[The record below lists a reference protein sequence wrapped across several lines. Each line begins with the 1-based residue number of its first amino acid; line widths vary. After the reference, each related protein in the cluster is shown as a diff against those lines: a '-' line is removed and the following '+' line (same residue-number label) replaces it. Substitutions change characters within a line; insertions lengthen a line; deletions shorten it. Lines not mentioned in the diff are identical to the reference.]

1 MSKHPVISARRPLA
15 NTGIFRIEEMDL
27 EFSNGQTR
35 CYQRI
40 VGSNE
45 GAVLIVPMPDPQ
57 TVLLI
62 REYSAGMERYDLA
75 FPKGHIESG
84 EDLLDAANREIQEEV
99 G

>member
-1 MSKHPVISARRPLA
+1 MSRNEKKMSKHPIINSRRPLA

-40 VGSNE
+40 VGSSE

-57 TVLLI
+57 TVLLSVSI
-62 REYSAGMERYDLA
+62 QRAWIDTTWHFQR
-75 FPKGHIESG
+75 
-84 EDLLDAANREIQEEV
+84 AA
-99 G
+99 